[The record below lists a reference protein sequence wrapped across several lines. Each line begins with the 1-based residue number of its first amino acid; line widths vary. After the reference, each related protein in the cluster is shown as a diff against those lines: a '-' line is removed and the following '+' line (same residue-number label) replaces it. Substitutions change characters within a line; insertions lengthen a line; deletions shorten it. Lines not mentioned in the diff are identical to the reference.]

1 MGLTREELLGHFG
14 TLWPVHHRAF
24 TTMMVEFRR
33 HFDGDMDEMLVLSA
47 IGERTLTPQRT
58 AGLSYVQFLNGRR
71 NESKKGRINTQSIS
85 DSTGI
90 PRESV
95 RRKVARLMDRGWV
108 RRNEDGTFEV
118 TERAAADL
126 APATEATFD
135 YLLNVGRIIVALV
148 NDANSREAG
157 HRAPREDGANTD

>member
-1 MGLTREELLGHFG
+1 M
-14 TLWPVHHRAF
+14 
-24 TTMMVEFRR
+24 
-33 HFDGDMDEMLVLSA
+33 
-47 IGERTLTPQRT
+47 
-58 AGLSYVQFLNGRR
+58 QFLSGRR
-71 NESKKGRINTQSIS
+71 NESKKGRINTQSIA

-135 YLLNVGRIIVALV
+135 YLLGVGRIIVAMV

-157 HRAPREDGANTD
+157 HPAPRENGANAD